1 MHVRLMIIAL
11 ALSAIPMLPSHAA
24 TDSPPSAADSLDDT
38 GWTLTALLDQPAPTP
53 GKTTLHFESG
63 KVSGS
68 DGCNRYSGS
77 YTFADNE
84 FKVGPDMVSTKMA
97 CAEPLMQQAT
107 AFMSALTTA
116 TGLKMVA
123 DELVLLDAG
132 GNELASLTA
141 QNNALDGTTWRVTGY
156 NNGKKALVSVANG
169 ARLTAEFKADGK
181 LGGSAGCNRY
191 TAAYTISG
199 KSISIGPAAAT
210 RKSCPAPAGVMAQE
224 ARFLRALAS
233 AATYRF
239 DGDRMELRTSS
250 GALAVT
256 LSAEEKAEQ

>member
-1 MHVRLMIIAL
+1 MHVRLMILAL
-11 ALSAIPMLPSHAA
+11 ALSAVPMWPVQAA
-24 TDSPPSAADSLDDT
+24 TDAPPPADPLDDT
-38 GWTLTALLDQPAPTP
+38 GWTLSALLDQPAPAP
-53 GKTTLHFESG
+53 EKSTLHFENG

-97 CAEPLMQQAT
+97 CAEPLMQQAA
-107 AFMSALTTA
+107 AFMTALTTA

-132 GNELASLTA
+132 GNELASFAA

-169 ARLTAEFKADGK
+169 TKLTAEFRADGK

-210 RKSCPAPAGVMAQE
+210 RKSCPAPAGVMTQE

-239 DGDRMELRTSS
+239 DGDRMEMRTSS

-256 LSAEEKAEQ
+256 LSAEEKPEQ